1 MLITILSFAL
11 VFIITLIAKK
21 YDEYANDDYFRWEI
35 IFLITFVFGMFTS
48 IIIHVLT
55 IPFTI
60 EQEYKKIE
68 KEIVA
73 TKSDTRIEG
82 SVKGA
87 LFFVRGKVDEVDYY
101 FVLTKNGE
109 IYKQEKVPVESTVI
123 VETTGKP
130 RVVMDKVYCGSTAWS
145 NWIRFHDEPKY
156 YDEKDTIYV
165 PVGTIENNAK
175 FEIF

>member
-1 MLITILSFAL
+1 MVITLLSFAL

-21 YDEYANDDYFRWEI
+21 YDEYAHDDYFRWEI
-35 IFLITFVFGMFTS
+35 IFLITFVFGMLTS

-55 IPFTI
+55 IPFTT
-60 EQEYKKIE
+60 EHEYKKIE

-130 RVVMDKVYCGSTAWS
+130 RVVKNKHYCGTSVS
-145 NWIRFHDEPKY
+145 NWIRFHGNPEY
-156 YDEKDTIYV
+156 CGEKDTIYV

>member
-35 IFLITFVFGMFTS
+35 IFLFTFIFGMFTS

-68 KEIVA
+68 K
-73 TKSDTRIEG
+73 
-82 SVKGA
+82 
-87 LFFVRGKVDEVDYY
+87 
-101 FVLTKNGE
+101 
-109 IYKQEKVPVESTVI
+109 
-123 VETTGKP
+123 
-130 RVVMDKVYCGSTAWS
+130 
-145 NWIRFHDEPKY
+145 
-156 YDEKDTIYV
+156 DTIYV